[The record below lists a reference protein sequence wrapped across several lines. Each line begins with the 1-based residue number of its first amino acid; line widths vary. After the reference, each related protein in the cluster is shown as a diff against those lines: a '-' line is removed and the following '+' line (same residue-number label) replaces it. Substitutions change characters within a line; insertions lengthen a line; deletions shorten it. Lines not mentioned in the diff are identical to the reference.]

1 MRIAIPLTEGTLSLH
16 FGHCEEFALVEV
28 DEQTR
33 EVSHVTKLQ
42 PPAHQPGVL
51 PRWLAEQKAN
61 VIIAGGMGQR
71 ARQLFAQNGID
82 VVLGASARTPEQLA
96 NAYLLGTLEI
106 GENICDH

>member
-1 MRIAIPLTEGTLSLH
+1 MHIAIHLTEGKLSLH

-28 DEQTR
+28 DEQTK
-33 EVSHVTKLQ
+33 EVSHISKLK
-42 PPAHQPGVL
+42 PPGRQPGVL

-71 ARQLFAQNGID
+71 ACQLFAQNGID
-82 VVLGASARTPEQLA
+82 VVLGASANTPEQLA
-96 NAYLLGTLEI
+96 NTYFLGTLET